1 MRVAMF
7 GLIASEGTAK
17 SRSEAA
23 KTFLAMDAK
32 DKALET
38 KERIAKG
45 DRESRE
51 RTTNARV
58 DATLKSIEQRRQ
70 AAAAKNELSSLESI
84 SEYLQGQLTDLMD
97 PLGNVKPED
106 RDAYNKV
113 KSSLDRVMRDI
124 ATAGGTTLASYG
136 ADNLYQD
143 NVDLG

>member
-113 KSSLDRVMRDI
+113 KVLLIV
-124 ATAGGTTLASYG
+124 
-136 ADNLYQD
+136 
-143 NVDLG
+143 